1 MKAEKLITGIIL
13 AGGKS
18 TRMGTDKGLISYKN
32 KTFVEHI
39 ISAIQPF
46 VDEIII
52 ISNLNSYDKFELKR
66 YDDLIK
72 NAGPLA
78 GIYTGLYYSNTENN
92 LVVSCD
98 VPLINKKILQKLIA
112 QINNTSE
119 VIQLKSNG
127 KNMPL
132 IAIYKKKCGAIFLE
146 ELKQEQRKVQ
156 KAIKKCK
163 VNTVLIDTVLEKYTT
178 NINTKEDLEKA
189 EELLNND

>member
-1 MKAEKLITGIIL
+1 
-13 AGGKS
+13 
-18 TRMGTDKGLISYKN
+18 
-32 KTFVEHI
+32 
-39 ISAIQPF
+39 
-46 VDEIII
+46 
-52 ISNLNSYDKFELKR
+52 
-66 YDDLIK
+66 
-72 NAGPLA
+72 
-78 GIYTGLYYSNTENN
+78 

-119 VIQLKSNG
+119 VIQLKSKD

-132 IAIYKKKCGAIFLE
+132 IAIYKKKCEAIFLE

-178 NINTKEDLEKA
+178 NINTKNDLD
-189 EELLNND
+189 LLE